1 MEQKEW
7 TEKEQR
13 IILDGNNTFKMQ
25 YCISSIVI
33 PEGGLKQLLK
43 NSQTTNK
50 WFTVKPQ
57 NNTLSYTLIKPFL
70 RFISQKLRKLVPK
83 IPSIIPYHALLP

>member
-33 PEGGLKQLLK
+33 PEEGLK
-43 NSQTTNK
+43 
-50 WFTVKPQ
+50 
-57 NNTLSYTLIKPFL
+57 
-70 RFISQKLRKLVPK
+70 
-83 IPSIIPYHALLP
+83 